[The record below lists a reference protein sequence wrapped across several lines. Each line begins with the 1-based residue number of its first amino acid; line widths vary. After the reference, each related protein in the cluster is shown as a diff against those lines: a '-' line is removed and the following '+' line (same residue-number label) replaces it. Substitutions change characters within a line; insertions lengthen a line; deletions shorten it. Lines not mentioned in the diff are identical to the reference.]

1 MNAIFRTNRC
11 ECGEVYEYEAFEFAG
26 KERSFDRGLC
36 DPCDAAYV
44 AKNRKEH
51 EDNAKAT
58 ISRGLLEAFGRNL
71 FDTDL
76 TRLSPKMQEIAKS
89 YTFGEKGV
97 GFVGVTN
104 LGKTRCLF
112 SIVKR
117 IAMEEGKSYAFLT
130 GPQLAQALKDTR
142 SDDARE
148 RHDARQTLDDAR
160 EATLL
165 VLDDIA
171 QEKASGEVLTAF
183 WDLLDTRRSKKLP
196 LFWTSNVPAAQFR
209 GRFEE
214 AKADSVI
221 TRLKDISTIYPL

>member
-1 MNAIFRTNRC
+1 MTSTKTNRC
-11 ECGEVYEYEAFEFAG
+11 KCGTEYQYEVFTIADR
-26 KERSFDRGLC
+26 ERDFDNGLC
-36 DPCDAAYV
+36 DICDAEEIVQRKREHDAYNK
-44 AKNRKEH
+44 AIICRK
-51 EDNAKAT
+51 
-58 ISRGLLEAFGRNL
+58 LLNTFGANL
-71 FDTDL
+71 YETDPY
-76 TRLSPKMQEIAKS
+76 RLSPRLQEIAAS

-97 GFVGVTN
+97 GFVGITN

-112 SIVKR
+112 TIVKKL
-117 IAMEEGKSYAFLT
+117 ALEGKSFAFLT

-148 RHDARQTLDDAR
+148 RHNARETLEDAR
-160 EATLL
+160 ESTLL

-196 LFWTSNVPAAQFR
+196 LFWTSNVPVAQFK

>member
-1 MNAIFRTNRC
+1 MTTTKTNRC
-11 ECGEVYEYEAFEFAG
+11 GCGTEYQYETFLVG
-26 KERSFDRGLC
+26 DKWRDFDNGLC
-36 DPCDAAYV
+36 HSCDAAEV
-44 AKNRKEH
+44 SKNIQEEETR
-51 EDNAKAT
+51 NRA
-58 ISRGLLEAFGRNL
+58 IICRNL
-71 FDTDL
+71 RETFGVNLYETDP
-76 TRLSPKMQEIAKS
+76 TRLSPRLQEIAANYS
-89 YTFGEKGV
+89 FGEKGV
-97 GFVGVTN
+97 GFVGITN

-112 SIVKR
+112 TIVKKL
-117 IAMEEGKSYAFLT
+117 ALEGKSFAFLT

-196 LFWTSNVPAAQFR
+196 LFWTSNVPIAQFK

-221 TRLKDISTIYPL
+221 TRLKDISTVYPL

>member
-1 MNAIFRTNRC
+1 MTTLLKTNRC
-11 ECGEVYEYEAFEFAG
+11 KCGADYQYEAFEFG
-26 KERSFDRGLC
+26 GRVRDFDRGLC
-36 DPCDAAYV
+36 DSCDEADV
-44 AKNRKEH
+44 AKNVREY
-51 EDNAKAT
+51 ELRQQEGICRQLRQTFGDN
-58 ISRGLLEAFGRNL
+58 LYE
-71 FDTDL
+71 TDS
-76 TRLSPKMQEIAKS
+76 TRLSPRLQDIAGN
-89 YTFGEKGV
+89 YTFSEKGV
-97 GFVGVTN
+97 GFVGITN

-112 SIVKR
+112 TIVKKL
-117 IAMEEGKSYAFLT
+117 ALEGKSFAFLT

-148 RHDARQTLDDAR
+148 RHDARQTLEDAR
-160 EATLL
+160 NATLL

-183 WDLLDTRRSKKLP
+183 WDLLDTRRSKRLP
-196 LFWTSNVPAAQFR
+196 LFWTSNVPVAQFK

>member
-1 MNAIFRTNRC
+1 MTTTKTNRC
-11 ECGEVYEYEAFEFAG
+11 KCGNEYQYEVFFVG
-26 KERSFDRGLC
+26 DRERDFDNGLC
-36 DPCDAAYV
+36 NPCDAAEV
-44 AKNRKEH
+44 AKNVQAH
-51 EDNAKAT
+51 EAHERAI
-58 ISRGLLEAFGRNL
+58 ISRNLRETFGANL
-71 FDTDL
+71 YETDPDRISP
-76 TRLSPKMQEIAKS
+76 RLQEIAAN

-112 SIVKR
+112 TIVKKL
-117 IAMEEGKSYAFLT
+117 ALEGRSFAFLT

-142 SDDARE
+142 SDDPRE
-148 RHDARQTLDDAR
+148 RHDARQTLDDCR

-196 LFWTSNVPAAQFR
+196 LFWTSNVPAAQFK

>member
-1 MNAIFRTNRC
+1 MTATKTNRC
-11 ECGEVYEYEAFEFAG
+11 RCGSEYQYETFLVG
-26 KERSFDRGLC
+26 DRERDFDNGLC
-36 DPCDAAYV
+36 HSCDAAEV
-44 AKNRKEH
+44 SKNIQEH
-51 EDNAKAT
+51 EAHERA
-58 ISRGLLEAFGRNL
+58 IICRNL
-71 FDTDL
+71 RETFGANLYETDP
-76 TRLSPKMQEIAKS
+76 TRLSTRLQEIAGN

-97 GFVGVTN
+97 GFVGITN

-112 SIVKR
+112 TIVKKL
-117 IAMEEGKSYAFLT
+117 ALEGKSFAFLT
-130 GPQLAQALKDTR
+130 APQLAQALKDTR

-196 LFWTSNVPAAQFR
+196 LFWTSNVPVAQFK